1 MNKKEIS
8 IVKRMLGKDKGVLTQ
23 LNCCYIRDD
32 GSVIAETKENFVML
46 TDEEQ
51 EKYLA
56 IFKKCLTGKEG
67 KNQISIDFPLEAER
81 SGHMQAMLC
90 TWTQEFTNPSEVYQ
104 RIIQSYTWDGD
115 QFVILLGS
123 GICNLPAKASDGTVL
138 EDSEN
143 VYRFIIC
150 CICPV
155 DLSGEGLVY
164 SKEDTSFKAMEKK
177 WTIQSPVNGFL
188 FPSFHDGGSDIHSL
202 LYFAKKELHAEFITY
217 GLECG
222 LPLSETDQQ
231 EYFSAAIT
239 EAFPDNYTLDTAA
252 QVYQKVQECIETEK
266 ETLDV
271 KELQGLLKECGAKEE
286 RLKRIE
292 EHFPEQLS
300 LHTKNIIDEK
310 KYVIEGPGVKVQV
323 DADNMDVLEC
333 KKIDGRSYLC
343 IPVDVGLEK
352 DGLSLR

>member
-8 IVKRMLGKDKGVLTQ
+8 IVKRMLGKGKGAITQ
-23 LNCCYIRDD
+23 LNCCYIRQD

-51 EKYLA
+51 EKYLT

-81 SGHMQAMLC
+81 LGHMQAMLY
-90 TWTQEFTNPSEVYQ
+90 TWTQGFETPSEVYQ

-123 GICNLPAKASDGTVL
+123 GIYNLPAKASDGTVL

-143 VYRFIIC
+143 VYRFTIC

-155 DLSGEGLVY
+155 DLAGEGLVY

-188 FPSFHDGGSDIHSL
+188 FPSFHDGGPDIHSL
-202 LYFAKKELHAEFITY
+202 LYFSKKNY
-217 GLECG
+217 MQN
-222 LPLSETDQQ
+222 LSRMGWNVDFH
-231 EYFSAAIT
+231 YPRKIS
-239 EAFPDNYTLDTAA
+239 
-252 QVYQKVQECIETEK
+252 
-266 ETLDV
+266 
-271 KELQGLLKECGAKEE
+271 
-286 RLKRIE
+286 
-292 EHFPEQLS
+292 
-300 LHTKNIIDEK
+300 KNIF
-310 KYVIEGPGVKVQV
+310 
-323 DADNMDVLEC
+323 L
-333 KKIDGRSYLC
+333 
-343 IPVDVGLEK
+343 
-352 DGLSLR
+352 LRLQKHSRIIIH